1 MLEYFRNSQTTKLE
15 GIREAYLLSLEE
27 NGSFSNIEAYMD
39 LLPEKVSILEY
50 AKDPILIFDD
60 CSAIMG
66 EQKIRT
72 DSQAAMFGEILADD
86 SAFGCELL
94 YLWEA
99 EAFLEKHK
107 RKLIDMEGLQPQ
119 ALFAKRRE

>member
-1 MLEYFRNSQTTKLE
+1 M
-15 GIREAYLLSLEE
+15 IV
-27 NGSFSNIEAYMD
+27 
-39 LLPEKVSILEY
+39 LPSWASKKFAPTARRPCL
-50 AKDPILIFDD
+50 AKYWP
-60 CSAIMG
+60 
-66 EQKIRT
+66 
-72 DSQAAMFGEILADD
+72 DD

-119 ALFAKRRE
+119 ALFAKAPRIDFHTRSTVGFQGNADLLAEAVKTRIAGGYQVLSLCRRSPDQY